1 VERNLFSGTA
11 GVDRLLTRDNRRQ
24 ICTKCCVMLTYN
36 KLGRHA
42 EAEAAFAKTQAK
54 YGDRRSFCYVELYA
68 QWGDKARALDWLET
82 GMVLRTPDLR
92 QLKHPLLDPLRA
104 ELRFQA
110 IERELK
116 LPD

>member
-1 VERNLFSGTA
+1 
-11 GVDRLLTRDNRRQ
+11 
-24 ICTKCCVMLTYN
+24 MLTYN

-82 GMVLRTPDLR
+82 GMVLRTPDLTAQTSSPR
-92 QLKHPLLDPLRA
+92 PAARRTALSGDRA
-104 ELRFQA
+104 R
-110 IERELK
+110 IEASGLSESVISPR
-116 LPD
+116 